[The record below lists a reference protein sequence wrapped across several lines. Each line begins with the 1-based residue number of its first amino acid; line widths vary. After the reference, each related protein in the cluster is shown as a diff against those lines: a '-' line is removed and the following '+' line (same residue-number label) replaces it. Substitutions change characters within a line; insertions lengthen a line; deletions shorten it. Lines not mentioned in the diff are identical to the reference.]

1 MSETL
6 LRTGSHYSELM
17 LRVRAAGL
25 LNKVPSF
32 YIKRLVIIT
41 IVSLALWATSYAVS
55 HLDQG
60 YWLAIPIAALL
71 GIMAAQYGFIA
82 HEASHRQVFRNNRL
96 NDRVGLLLANGLAGL
111 SYGFWL
117 NKHNRHHAKP
127 NQIGADPDIAI
138 RALSF
143 TPESRDEKKGF
154 EHLVSR
160 NQGWLFPFLL
170 TLTAFDLLADSIV
183 AITRRDKPLGPRLF
197 EFSLM
202 LVRQAAPIVIFWILF
217 GPLIGLTLWFVMMLA
232 FGLFMGGAFA
242 PNHKGMPLVPRD
254 AKTDFFERQVL
265 TSRNIRST
273 WLTDNLMGGLNFQV
287 EHHLFPSMARPH
299 LKRAHQMV
307 VEYCRERSIQL
318 TETGLFTSYGIII
331 RYLNKVGL
339 SDNANPFVCPMIATL
354 RPRN

>member
-32 YIKRLVIIT
+32 YIKRLIIIT

-232 FGLFMGGAFA
+232 FGLFMEG
-242 PNHKGMPLVPRD
+242 PSPRTTR
-254 AKTDFFERQVL
+254 ACRWYRAMRRP
-265 TSRNIRST
+265 TSLS
-273 WLTDNLMGGLNFQV
+273 G
-287 EHHLFPSMARPH
+287 
-299 LKRAHQMV
+299 
-307 VEYCRERSIQL
+307 
-318 TETGLFTSYGIII
+318 
-331 RYLNKVGL
+331 RY
-339 SDNANPFVCPMIATL
+339 
-354 RPRN
+354 